1 MQADMEMEMGS
12 GNRWLVLAVVSSALL
27 LIVIDMTVL
36 YTALPRLTS
45 ELHATPSEKL
55 WIVNAYALT
64 VAGLLPASGALGD
77 RFGPR
82 TMFLG
87 GLIVFGAASLLA
99 AFAPTPEVLIA
110 GRVALAIGAAMM
122 MPATLAIIRHTF
134 ESDGERNFAIGVWA
148 SVASGG
154 AAFGPILGGI
164 LLEYFWW
171 GSVFLINV
179 PIVLIALVAALLVI
193 GRQESEGGHPFSLL
207 ASVQIMVGLVATTL
221 AIKEFG
227 KPDPSLVVA
236 VLAAGVGIGFIA
248 LFIRGQRQAPRP
260 MLDLRVFANPAF
272 SSSVIAA
279 LFAAACMMGL
289 SLAMTQRFQLVLS
302 LSPLEAGIQLLP
314 LPLASF
320 VSGPITGKLLRSV
333 GERTLLPMGMAAVAL
348 GLCAYLLSIH
358 SPAGQI
364 ASLTLIGIGVG
375 MTLTTASASIMH
387 SAPKES
393 ASTAASVEEVSYELG
408 GAIGVTVFGSI
419 LTAVY
424 ARSYEAPS
432 SVTEVGPSALG
443 IDQALNYAQ
452 RADAET
458 ASQLLAS
465 ANAAFD
471 ASFMGVLGVAL
482 GLVLVGITLVV
493 RMNRRHA

>member
-1 MQADMEMEMGS
+1 MKSA
-12 GNRWLVLAVVSSALL
+12 NRWLVLTVVSSALL

-36 YTALPRLTS
+36 YTALPRLTAD
-45 ELHATPSEKL
+45 LGATPSEKL

-82 TMFLG
+82 LMFLG
-87 GLIVFGAASLLA
+87 GLMVFGVASLLA

-134 ESDGERNFAIGVWA
+134 EDDGERNFAIGIWA
-148 SVASGG
+148 AVASGG

-164 LLEYFWW
+164 LLEFFWW

-179 PIVLIALVAALLVI
+179 PIVMLALVASLMVV
-193 GRQESEGGHPFSLL
+193 GKQSSEEGHPFSLL
-207 ASVQIMVGLVATTL
+207 ASVQILVGLVATTL

-227 KPDPSLVVA
+227 KPVPSFVVA
-236 VLAAGVGIGFIA
+236 IGAAGVGIAFIA
-248 LFIRGQRQAPRP
+248 LFIRGQRRATHP

-272 SSSVIAA
+272 SSAVIAA
-279 LFAAACMMGL
+279 LFAAACLMGL
-289 SLAMTQRFQLVLS
+289 SLAMTQRFQLVLG
-302 LSPLEAGIQLLP
+302 LSPLQAGIQLLP

-320 VSGPITGKLLRSV
+320 VAGPLTGRFIRTV
-333 GERTLLPMGMAAVAL
+333 GTRTLLPAGMTAIASGLAL
-348 GLCAYLLSIH
+348 YLLSIH
-358 SPAGQI
+358 SVPIQVI
-364 ASLTLIGIGVG
+364 ALTLVGAGVG
-375 MTLTTASASIMH
+375 ITMTTASASIMH
-387 SAPKES
+387 NAPRES

-432 SVTEVGPSALG
+432 SAVDAGPSALG
-443 IDQALNYAQ
+443 IDQALQ
-452 RADAET
+452 HAEAAGT
-458 ASQLLAS
+458 EASGPLLAA
-465 ANAAFD
+465 ANAAFE
-471 ASFMGVLGVAL
+471 ASFVAVLGVAL
-482 GLVLVGITLVV
+482 ALLMVGIALVV
-493 RMNRRHA
+493 RMNRRPA

>member
-1 MQADMEMEMGS
+1 MDT

-45 ELHATPSEKL
+45 ELGATPSQKL

-82 TMFLG
+82 VMFLG
-87 GLIVFGAASLLA
+87 GLLVFGVASLLA

-134 ESDGERNFAIGVWA
+134 EDERERNFAIGIWA
-148 SVASGG
+148 AVASGG

-164 LLEYFWW
+164 LLEFFWW

-179 PIVLIALVAALLVI
+179 PIVLIAFVAGLLVV
-193 GRQESEGGHPFSLL
+193 GKHASGGGHPLSLS

-227 KPDPSLVVA
+227 KPVPSVVVA
-236 VLAAGVGIGFIA
+236 FTAAAVGIGFIA
-248 LFIRGQRQAPRP
+248 LFIRGQRRATHP

-272 SSSVIAA
+272 SSAVIAA
-279 LFAAACMMGL
+279 LFAAACLMGL
-289 SLAMTQRFQLVLS
+289 SLAMTQRFQLVMG

-314 LPLASF
+314 LPIASF
-320 VSGPITGKLLRSV
+320 VAGPLTGRLIQKV
-333 GERTLLPMGMAAVAL
+333 GDRTLLPLGMTAIAL
-348 GLCAYLLSIH
+348 GLCLYLLSIQ
-358 SPAGQI
+358 SQPIQVLA
-364 ASLTLIGIGVG
+364 LTLVGIGVG
-375 MTLTTASASIMH
+375 MTMTTASASIMH
-387 SAPKES
+387 NAPKES

-419 LTAVY
+419 LAAVY
-424 ARSYEAPS
+424 SRSYEAPLS
-432 SVTEVGPSALG
+432 LVDVGPSALG
-443 IDQALNYAQ
+443 IDQALQHA
-452 RADAET
+452 RTEGAGATD
-458 ASQLLAS
+458 QLVSA

-471 ASFMGVLGVAL
+471 TSFIAVLGVAL
-482 GLVLVGITLVV
+482 GMLAIGIALVV
-493 RMNRRHA
+493 RMGKRPSSLS

>member
-1 MQADMEMEMGS
+1 MNS

-36 YTALPRLTS
+36 YTALPRLTA
-45 ELHATPSEKL
+45 ELGATPSEKL

-77 RFGPR
+77 RSGPR
-82 TMFLG
+82 VMFLG
-87 GLIVFGAASLLA
+87 GLLVFGAASLLA

-134 ESDGERNFAIGVWA
+134 EDDGERNFAIGVWA
-148 SVASGG
+148 AVASGG

-164 LLEYFWW
+164 LLEFFWW

-179 PIVLIALVAALLVI
+179 PIVLIAVIAGLLIVEK
-193 GRQESEGGHPFSLL
+193 QASEGGHPFSLS

-227 KPDPSLVVA
+227 KPVPSFAVA
-236 VLAAGVGIGFIA
+236 IIAAGIGIAFIA
-248 LFIRGQRQAPRP
+248 LFIRGQRRATHP

-272 SSSVIAA
+272 SSAVIAA
-279 LFAAACMMGL
+279 LFAAACLMGL
-289 SLAMTQRFQLVLS
+289 SLAMTQRFQLVMG
-302 LSPLEAGIQLLP
+302 LSPLQAGIQLLP

-320 VSGPITGKLLRSV
+320 AAGPLTGRLIARI
-333 GERTLLPMGMAAVAL
+333 GDRILLPVGMGAIAAGL
-348 GLCAYLLSIH
+348 GLYLVSI
-358 SPAGQI
+358 SSLPIEILA
-364 ASLTLIGIGVG
+364 LTLVGVGVG
-375 MTLTTASASIMH
+375 MTMTTASASIMH
-387 SAPKES
+387 NAPKES

-419 LTAVY
+419 LAAVY

-432 SVTEVGPSALG
+432 SLVDVGPSALG
-443 IDQALNYAQ
+443 IDQALQHAE
-452 RADAET
+452 AAGAAASAPLLDA
-458 ASQLLAS
+458 
-465 ANAAFD
+465 ANAAFET
-471 ASFMGVLGVAL
+471 SFIAVLGVAL
-482 GLVLVGITLVV
+482 GLLAVGLALVV
-493 RMNRRHA
+493 RMNRRPA

>member
-1 MQADMEMEMGS
+1 MDS

-36 YTALPRLTS
+36 YTALPRLTA
-45 ELHATPSEKL
+45 ELDATPSEKL

-82 TMFLG
+82 VMFLG
-87 GLIVFGAASLLA
+87 GLLVFGAASLLA

-134 ESDGERNFAIGVWA
+134 EDDAERNFAIGVWA
-148 SVASGG
+148 AVASGG

-164 LLEYFWW
+164 LLEFFWW

-179 PIVLIALVAALLVI
+179 PIVLIAFVAGLLIV
-193 GRQESEGGHPFSLL
+193 GKQASEGGHPFSLS

-227 KPDPSLVVA
+227 KPVPSFAVA
-236 VLAAGVGIGFIA
+236 IIAASVGVGFIA
-248 LFIRGQRQAPRP
+248 LFIRGQRRATHP

-272 SSSVIAA
+272 SSAVIAA
-279 LFAAACMMGL
+279 LFAAACLMGL
-289 SLAMTQRFQLVLS
+289 SLAMTQRFQLVMG
-302 LSPLEAGIQLLP
+302 LSPLQAGIQLLP

-320 VSGPITGKLLRSV
+320 AAGPLTGRLITRIGDRI
-333 GERTLLPMGMAAVAL
+333 LLPVGMGAIAL
-348 GLCAYLLSIH
+348 GLGLHLVSI
-358 SPAGQI
+358 SSLPIQI
-364 ASLTLIGIGVG
+364 LALTLVGIGVG
-375 MTLTTASASIMH
+375 MTMTTASASIMH
-387 SAPKES
+387 NAPRES

-419 LTAVY
+419 LAAVY

-432 SVTEVGPSALG
+432 SLADVGPSALG
-443 IDQALNYAQ
+443 IDQALQ
-452 RADAET
+452 HAEAAGAA
-458 ASQLLAS
+458 ASAQLLDA
-465 ANAAFD
+465 ANAAFET
-471 ASFMGVLGVAL
+471 SFIAVLGVAL
-482 GLVLVGITLVV
+482 GLLAVGLALIV
-493 RMNRRHA
+493 RMNRRPA